1 MSTVIEMLEREWDH
15 LALDPRA
22 ARELRSACDSAGSAA
37 NLGQLERYVRQA
49 TAAEADRI
57 LLGLITCAVEGEP
70 LAARVLLQLLLPGTR
85 RLARR
90 WWALGDRDE
99 RAAAAVTAVYHRIR
113 AYPLRRRPGRVAAN
127 VLMDAAL
134 ELRRAATAERC
145 RAQLPSEP
153 AQPDTGIHPAIELA
167 QVLADAVED
176 GVIAAGDAELIAAS
190 RIAGVRLADIADA
203 RGTHV
208 RTLQYRRR
216 HAEQALVTAAAA

>member
-1 MSTVIEMLEREWDH
+1 MSTVIEMLEREWVH

-22 ARELRSACDSAGSAA
+22 ARQLRSVCGSAGSAA
-37 NLGQLERYVRQA
+37 NLGQLERYVRRA
-49 TAAEADRI
+49 SAAEADRV
-57 LLGLITCAVEGEP
+57 LVGLVTRGVEGDA

-99 RAAAAVTAVYHRIR
+99 RAAAAVTAVYYRIR
-113 AYPLRRRPGRVAAN
+113 AYPLQRRPGRVAAN
-127 VLMDAAL
+127 ILMDAAL
-134 ELRRAATAERC
+134 ELRRGAAAERC
-145 RAQLPSEP
+145 RAQLPSQY
-153 AQPDTGIHPAIELA
+153 AQPDTGTHPAIELA
-167 QVLADAVED
+167 EVLTDAVQD

-203 RGTHV
+203 RRTHV

>member
-1 MSTVIEMLEREWDH
+1 MSTVIEMLEREWVH

-22 ARELRSACDSAGSAA
+22 AHKLRSVCDAASSAT
-37 NLGQLERYVRQA
+37 NLLQLERYVRQA
-49 TAAEADRI
+49 TAADADRV
-57 LLGLITCAVEGEP
+57 LLALVTRGVEGNA

-90 WWALGDRDE
+90 WWALGDREE

-113 AYPLRRRPGRVAAN
+113 EYPLQRRPGRVAAN
-127 VLMDAAL
+127 ILMDAAL
-134 ELRRAATAERC
+134 ELHRAATAERC
-145 RAQLPSEP
+145 RAQLPSEH
-153 AQPDTGIHPAIELA
+153 AQPDPDTHPAIELA
-167 QVLADAVED
+167 EVLADAVQD
-176 GVIAAGDAELIAAS
+176 RVIAAGDAELIAAS

-216 HAEQALVTAAAA
+216 HAEQALIAAAA